1 MAFVTDLISMTEEAE
16 SPTAFF
22 YWSAMA
28 AIAAVVKNN
37 VYINRYNIK
46 HLYPNIYVLLH
57 GGPGVGKGLPIS
69 IAKTLVTK
77 VRNTKIID
85 GTNSIQGIIT
95 ELQRAETRK
104 DGTILKDAAAFICA
118 SEFVNII
125 TEDPKAISIL
135 TDLHDSHFHVE
146 GGWSKRLKEIRYDLK
161 NISITILGGTNK
173 TYFDQFFPKD
183 SRGGGFLSR
192 TVFVDERVR
201 RSLNAAI
208 RPPTKVLDENKLV
221 TDLTEISKISGEF
234 RWDERAM
241 QEYESWYQSY
251 YSSGVSDQIGLM
263 ERARDQVLKA
273 AMLIAL
279 SELHDV
285 VLTRRVIEESIAV
298 CKQFIVSMRKA
309 TTGAGQSPMAV
320 IIKQIIFTL
329 IDMKDNE
336 MSRKNLLARH
346 WGDFDSFDLDR
357 ALATMTQSGLI
368 IEQSRG
374 KEMFYKLPEK
384 VVTHFKEEGAI

>member
-1 MAFVTDLISMTEEAE
+1 MSFVNDVISMTEEAE

-77 VRNTKIID
+77 VKNTKIID

-95 ELQRAETRK
+95 ELQRNETRK
-104 DGTILKDAAAFICA
+104 DGTIIKDAAAFIVP

-135 TDLHDSHFHVE
+135 TDLHDSHFHVD

-208 RPPTKVLDENKLV
+208 RPPSKVLDEAKLV
-221 TDLTEISKISGEF
+221 TSLTEISKLEGEF
-234 RWDERAM
+234 RWDEKAM
-241 QEYESWYQSY
+241 LEYETWYQSY
-251 YSSGVSDQIGLM
+251 YSSGVTDQIGLM

-279 SELHDV
+279 SENHDTWLTKH
-285 VLTRRVIEESIAV
+285 VLEEAITV
-298 CKQFIVSMRKA
+298 CKRFIVSMRKA
-309 TTGAGQSPMAV
+309 TIGSGKSPMAE
-320 IIKQIIFTL
+320 IIKQVIFTL
-329 IDMKDNE
+329 MEKKNQE
-336 MSRKNLLARH
+336 MSRKALLAAN
-346 WGDFDSFDLDR
+346 WGNFDSLDLDR
-357 ALATMTQSGLI
+357 ALITMSESGLI
-368 IEQSRG
+368 LQQTRG
-374 KEMFYKLPEK
+374 KEVLYNLPEPI
-384 VVTHFKEEGAI
+384 VEHFRKEGAI